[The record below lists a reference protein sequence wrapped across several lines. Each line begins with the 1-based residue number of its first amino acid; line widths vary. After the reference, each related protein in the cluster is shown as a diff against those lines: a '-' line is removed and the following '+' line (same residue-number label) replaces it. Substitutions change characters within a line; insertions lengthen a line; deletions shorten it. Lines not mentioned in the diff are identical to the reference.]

1 VWNRGDVFDLLDVQ
15 ACSLKSGDCAF
26 TSRTGTLDANFDISH
41 SELGRFFSGLLG
53 RALTGERSALAAA
66 LETTGSGAGPA
77 QRVPFG
83 IGDGDHRIVEGRD
96 DERDSVGNVTT
107 DSLFLVGLCHG
118 IGVSVLRDSEWKWI
132 WFCGNGQGRCQNACR
147 WPDSGKLGSQETC
160 DGRWPIACPSR
171 PSCLQRSFEDLFG
184 SVNLFWYAGHA
195 QGDPGDGA
203 CHDRI

>member
-1 VWNRGDVFDLLDVQ
+1 VWNRGNVFDLLDVQ
-15 ACSLKSGDCAF
+15 ACSLKSSDRAF
-26 TSRTGTLDANFDISH
+26 ASRTGTLDANFDVSH

-53 RALTGERSALAAA
+53 GALTGERRAFAAA

-77 QRVPFG
+77 QRVTFG

-132 WFCGNGQGRCQNACR
+132 WFCGNDQGRCQTGCNCR
-147 WPDSGKLGSQETC
+147 RTVKKPGSKGTR

-184 SVNLFWYAGHA
+184 SVNLF
-195 QGDPGDGA
+195 
-203 CHDRI
+203 